1 MPWPMLPAPRTVMV
15 LISSSS
21 MRGCSTWECF
31 NVSLSEATNSL
42 QVYSRL
48 QNDLPLAPQTP
59 AMEFGLTEEQQAVRE
74 EVRRFAEN
82 EVAPVAKEYDV
93 EEKYPWEVMDEA
105 AKMGLTGANIPV
117 EYGGA
122 GYSPLET
129 AIITEELF
137 AVDPGIGL
145 CITSAAFGAD
155 AIREFGTEE
164 QKEEYLRPI
173 AEGDAVMG
181 TAISEPDTG
190 SDVSSVSTRAE
201 KDGDEWVVNGNKMWI
216 TNGSVGDFFV
226 VLCETN
232 PDAEGRYNGF
242 SQIVVES
249 DRDGFQADKITGKLG
264 IRASDTAELILD
276 DVRVPE
282 ENLIGTQGGGFL
294 QLMQFFD
301 ETRTMVA
308 AQGVGIARGAT
319 DRALEYAQERE
330 QFGRPISDFQAI
342 EHKLAEMRTQTEAAR
357 TITRKSAWS
366 VENRDEQL
374 TALASMAKEFASR
387 VAVEVADEA
396 VQIHG
401 GAGYVNDFDVER
413 FYRDAK
419 ITQIYEGT
427 TEIQKNIIAREML
440 E

>member
-145 CITSAAFGAD
+145 CITSTAFGAD
-155 AIREFGTEE
+155 AIIEFGTEE
-164 QKEEYLRPI
+164 QKEKYLTPV
-173 AEGDAVMG
+173 AEGEAIMG

-190 SDVSSVSTRAE
+190 SDVSSVSTSAE
-201 KDGDEWVVNGNKMWI
+201 KDGDEWVINGNKMWI
-216 TNGSVGDFFV
+216 TNGSVGDYFV
-226 VLCETN
+226 VMCQTDPEA
-232 PDAEGRYNGF
+232 DDRYSGF

-264 IRASDTAELILD
+264 IRASDTAELIFD

-282 ENLIGTQGGGFL
+282 ENLVGNRGMGFL
-294 QLMQFFD
+294 QQMQFFD
-301 ETRTMVA
+301 ETRTQVA
-308 AQGVGIARGAT
+308 AQGVGIAKGAAE
-319 DRALEYAQERE
+319 RALEYAQERE
-330 QFGRPISDFQAI
+330 QFGKPIAEFQAI
-342 EHKLAEMRTQTEAAR
+342 QHKLSDIFTRTEAAR
-357 TITRKSAWS
+357 QLTYKSAWY
-366 VENRDEQL
+366 VDNEEEQL
-374 TALASMAKEFASR
+374 TALASMAKEYASR
-387 VAVEVADEA
+387 VAVDAANEC
-396 VQIHG
+396 VQIH
-401 GAGYVNDFDVER
+401 
-413 FYRDAK
+413 
-419 ITQIYEGT
+419 
-427 TEIQKNIIAREML
+427 
-440 E
+440 

>member
-1 MPWPMLPAPRTVMV
+1 M
-15 LISSSS
+15 
-21 MRGCSTWECF
+21 
-31 NVSLSEATNSL
+31 
-42 QVYSRL
+42 
-48 QNDLPLAPQTP
+48 D
-59 AMEFGLTEEQQAVRE
+59 FGLTDEQRAIQD

-82 EVAPVAKEYDV
+82 EILPVASEYD
-93 EEKYPWEVMDEA
+93 EAEKYPWDVMEKAAEA
-105 AKMGLTGANIPV
+105 GLTGPGIPL

-122 GYSPLET
+122 GYSPVET
-129 AIITEELF
+129 AIIVEELF
-137 AVDPGIGL
+137 AADAGIGL
-145 CITSAAFGAD
+145 SVSSAGFGAE
-155 AIREFGTEE
+155 AIIAFGTED
-164 QKEEYLRPI
+164 QKERFLEPI
-173 AEGDAVMG
+173 AAGDAIMG
-181 TAISEPDTG
+181 SAISEPDVG

-201 KDGDEWVVNGNKMWI
+201 KDGDEYVINGNKMWI

-226 VLCETN
+226 VLCQTDPE
-232 PDAEGRYNGF
+232 ASGRYNGF

-249 DRDGFQADKITGKLG
+249 DRDGFEAEKITGKLG
-264 IRASDTAELILD
+264 IRASDTAELLLD

-282 ENLIGTQGGGFL
+282 ENLIGTEGGGFL
-294 QLMQFFD
+294 QQMQFFD

-319 DRALEYAQERE
+319 ERALEYAKERE

-342 EHKLAEMRTQTEAAR
+342 KHKLAEMRTQTEAAR
-357 TITRKSAWS
+357 TITQKSAWS
-366 VENRDEQL
+366 VENKDEQL

-387 VAVEVADEA
+387 VGVEAADEA

-427 TEIQKNIIAREML
+427 TEIQKNIIARELL